1 MIDPAARRPLHQV
14 ARPAVRPA
22 LGGADDAAAADA
34 RAIVNA
40 MRHLDIGNGRLRA
53 RLAREL
59 GLSVA
64 ELNALAFVRDSGDL
78 TPKHLSLDLN
88 ITTGSVTSMID
99 RLERAGFLRRGPN
112 PADRR
117 SLLLQLTPAGTQAMD
132 WVYDHFHRAVSATI
146 LGEAAPS
153 VPGVAKFLECTAAAL
168 EDLSAPGAGQE
179 QDGPISG

>member
-1 MIDPAARRPLHQV
+1 MIDPTARRPPHQV
-14 ARPAVRPA
+14 ARPAARPA
-22 LGGADDAAAADA
+22 LGGADDTAAADV

-64 ELNALAFVRDSGDL
+64 EFNALEFVRDSGDL

-153 VPGVAKFLECTAAAL
+153 VPRVAEFLERTAAAL
-168 EDLSAPGAGQE
+168 EDLSAPGVGQE
-179 QDGPISG
+179 QD